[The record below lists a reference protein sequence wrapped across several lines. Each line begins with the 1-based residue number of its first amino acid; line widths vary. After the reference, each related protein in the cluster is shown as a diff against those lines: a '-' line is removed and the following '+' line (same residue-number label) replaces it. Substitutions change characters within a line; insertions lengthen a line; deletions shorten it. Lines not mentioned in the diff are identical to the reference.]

1 MKFFILHS
9 FARMKD
15 KKEKLNSYSFSQKL
29 FRHSLLSS
37 PMHLPLLPPL
47 GNSQVYVKGDVSID
61 DGAAIAPGAILQAA
75 PDSRI
80 IIAAGVCIGMGT
92 ILHAYQGTIEVE
104 TGAILGAGVL
114 VVGKSKIGANAC
126 IGSTTTVFNSNV
138 ESWQVV
144 PPGSLLGDNTRQIAD
159 TPTADTLTAD
169 APTAASSEAVLD
181 PQVNQEDVPA
191 ASTGEETQ
199 NGQAIASTLSTSSSE
214 DTPNELT
221 PPSPTAGTPVYG
233 QANLNRLLTTL
244 FPHYKSANHPPKDT
258 QSS

>member
-1 MKFFILHS
+1 MKNFILHPL
-9 FARMKD
+9 AGMKG
-15 KKEKLNSYSFSQKL
+15 KKEKFNSCSFSQKL

-47 GNSQVYVKGDVSID
+47 GNSQVYVKGDVSIE

-75 PDSRI
+75 PDSKI

-92 ILHAYQGTIEVE
+92 ILHAYEGTIEVE
-104 TGAILGAGVL
+104 TGAVLGAGVL

-144 PPGSLLGDNTRQIAD
+144 PPGSLFGDNTRQIAD
-159 TPTADTLTAD
+159 TPTADTPTAD
-169 APTAASSEAVLD
+169 TPTAASSEAVLD

-221 PPSPTAGTPVYG
+221 PSSPTAGTPVYG

>member
-1 MKFFILHS
+1 
-9 FARMKD
+9 
-15 KKEKLNSYSFSQKL
+15 
-29 FRHSLLSS
+29 
-37 PMHLPLLPPL
+37 MHLPLLPPL

-61 DGAAIAPGAILQAA
+61 DGAAIAPGAILQAD
-75 PDSRI
+75 PDSKI

-92 ILHAYQGTIEVE
+92 ILHAHQGTIEVE
-104 TGAILGAGVL
+104 TGATLGAGVL
-114 VVGKSKIGANAC
+114 IVGKSKIGANAC

-144 PPGSLLGDNTRQIAD
+144 PPGSLFGDKTRQIAD

>member
-1 MKFFILHS
+1 MKFFILHP

-15 KKEKLNSYSFSQKL
+15 KKEKLNFCSFSQKL

-47 GNSQVYVKGDVSID
+47 SNSQVYVKGDVSID
-61 DGAAIAPGAILQAA
+61 DGAAIAPGAILRAD
-75 PDSRI
+75 PDSKI

-92 ILHAYQGTIEVE
+92 ILHAHQGTIEVE
-104 TGAILGAGVL
+104 TGATLGAGVL
-114 VVGKSKIGANAC
+114 VVGKGKIGANAC
-126 IGSTTTVFNSNV
+126 IGSTTTILNRNV

-159 TPTADTLTAD
+159 TPTADT
-169 APTAASSEAVLD
+169 PTAASSEAVSD
-181 PQVNQEDVPA
+181 PQANQEDFPA

-214 DTPNELT
+214 DTSQELT
-221 PPSPTAGTPVYG
+221 SQSPSAGTPVYG

>member
-1 MKFFILHS
+1 
-9 FARMKD
+9 MKD
-15 KKEKLNSYSFSQKL
+15 QEKLNSCSFSQKL

-47 GNSQVYVKGDVSID
+47 SNSQVYVKGDVSID
-61 DGAAIAPGAILQAA
+61 DSAAIAPGAILQAA
-75 PDSRI
+75 PDSKI

-92 ILHAYQGTIEVE
+92 ILHAHQGTIEVE

-114 VVGKSKIGANAC
+114 VVGKGKIGANAC
-126 IGSTTTVFNSNV
+126 IGATTTILNSNV
-138 ESWQVV
+138 ESWQIV

-159 TPTADTLTAD
+159 TPTADT
-169 APTAASSEAVLD
+169 PTAASSEAVSD
-181 PQVNQEDVPA
+181 PPANQEDFPA

-214 DTPNELT
+214 DTPKELT
-221 PPSPTAGTPVYG
+221 PPSPAAGTPVYG

>member
-1 MKFFILHS
+1 MKNFILHPL
-9 FARMKD
+9 AGMKG
-15 KKEKLNSYSFSQKL
+15 KKEKFNSCSFSQKL

-75 PDSRI
+75 PDSKI

-92 ILHAYQGTIEVE
+92 ILHAYEGTIEVE
-104 TGAILGAGVL
+104 TGAVLGAGVL

-144 PPGSLLGDNTRQIAD
+144 PPGSLFGDNTRQIAD
-159 TPTADTLTAD
+159 TPTADT
-169 APTAASSEAVLD
+169 PTAASSEAVLD

-221 PPSPTAGTPVYG
+221 PSSPTAGTPVYG

>member
-1 MKFFILHS
+1 MKFFILHPL
-9 FARMKD
+9 AGMKG
-15 KKEKLNSYSFSQKL
+15 KKEKFNSCSFSQKL

-75 PDSRI
+75 PDSKI

-92 ILHAYQGTIEVE
+92 ILHAYEGTIEVE
-104 TGAILGAGVL
+104 TGAVLGAGVL

-144 PPGSLLGDNTRQIAD
+144 PPGSLFGDNTRQIAD
-159 TPTADTLTAD
+159 TPTADT
-169 APTAASSEAVLD
+169 PTAASSEAVLD

-221 PPSPTAGTPVYG
+221 PSSPTAGTPVYG

>member
-1 MKFFILHS
+1 MKNFILHS
-9 FARMKD
+9 FAGMKD
-15 KKEKLNSYSFSQKL
+15 KKEKFNSCSFSQKL

-75 PDSRI
+75 PDSKI

-92 ILHAYQGTIEVE
+92 ILHAYEGTIEVE
-104 TGAILGAGVL
+104 TGVVLGAGVL

-169 APTAASSEAVLD
+169 APTAASSEAALD
-181 PQVNQEDVPA
+181 PQVNQENVPA

>member
-159 TPTADTLTAD
+159 TLTADTLTAD

-221 PPSPTAGTPVYG
+221 PPSLTAGTPVYG